1 MAVYGVLFLGALAF
15 VMSLTS
21 CRWEVGK
28 IDPFASPSPSPVPS
42 ASPSPSP
49 DGSPSPSPSPSP
61 GASPSPS
68 PTSLQIASSSEVA
81 AGNAELLE
89 AATAQAAEEAG
100 NFSEAMQRVA
110 AEPAAAGEEYAGAME
125 SLRAVQQ
132 SYRQAEAAVFYVD
145 PSSADELNAQPDP
158 LGAGSLEVMPGSLA
172 EISAMLKDLSAAA
185 KGDLDE
191 AAIEKILPLLRS
203 LASRSTRLSGE
214 MEQLA
219 SAWRDSDSSFRERYF
234 LASPE
239 NAVARIFQ
247 GLLALSGDVLPNRWM
262 AAAGG
267 ETAGV
272 PAADE
277 ISGRIDALRNIYL
290 GGRDDGSVGDTPGLD
305 DLVSAVSPLR
315 AAAAEAS
322 IAQAAAL
329 SKALKFS
336 PQNAETRRQLLVA
349 LDEVTR
355 QLTLSAGVLG
365 IRVEA
370 TDQNPGE

>member
-1 MAVYGVLFLGALAF
+1 MNAADKHARVAVYGVLFIGALAF

-21 CRWEVGK
+21 CRWQIGEL
-28 IDPFASPSPSPVPS
+28 DPFASPSPSPNPT

-49 DGSPSPSPSPSP
+49 SPSSSPSPSPSPSP
-61 GASPSPS
+61 SSAA
-68 PTSLQIASSSEVA
+68 LQVTSSSLEVA

-89 AATAQAAEEAG
+89 AATALAAEEAG
-100 NFSEAMQRVA
+100 NFNEAMQRVA
-110 AEPAAAGEEYAGAME
+110 SSPADAAEEFAGAVK
-125 SLRAVQQ
+125 SLSAVQQ

-145 PSSADELNAQPDP
+145 PSSVDELNAQPDP
-158 LGAGSLEVMPGSLA
+158 LGAGSAEATSDSLS

-185 KGDLDE
+185 KSDLDGE
-191 AAIEKILPLLRS
+191 AIDKILPVLGS
-203 LASRSTRLSGE
+203 LASRSQQLSGE

-219 SAWRDSDSSFRERYF
+219 AAWRDSDSSFRERYF
-234 LASPE
+234 MASPE

-262 AAAGG
+262 S
-267 ETAGV
+267 AGV

-277 ISGRIDALRNIYL
+277 IVGRIDALRSIYV
-290 GGRDDGSVGDTPGLD
+290 GGRDDGSAGDTPGLD
-305 DLVSAVSPLR
+305 DLVSAISPLR

-336 PQNAETRRQLLVA
+336 PENAETRRQLLMA

-355 QLTLSAGVLG
+355 QLTLSAEALG
-365 IRVEA
+365 IRVEETA
-370 TDQNPGE
+370 QTPAE